1 MEKIRAEI
9 KVISSGFDSV
19 DTITDFLVETSGLP
33 REKILEIQ
41 AENDAE
47 WKERYGMTARE
58 MLEAKRNEKKDGKR
72 IFFADGIHNGHGN
85 AVHGRRRIQN

>member
-1 MEKIRAEI
+1 MEKLRAEI

-19 DTITDFLVETSGLP
+19 DEITDFLVETSGLP

-58 MLEAKRNEKKDGKR
+58 MLEAKRNEKGT
-72 IFFADGIHNGHGN
+72 G
-85 AVHGRRRIQN
+85 

>member
-1 MEKIRAEI
+1 MEKLRAEI

-19 DTITDFLVETSGLP
+19 DEITDFLVETSGLP

-41 AENDAE
+41 AEKDAE

-58 MLEAKRNEKKDGKR
+58 MLEAKRNEKGT
-72 IFFADGIHNGHGN
+72 G
-85 AVHGRRRIQN
+85 